1 MIGCAGGGSNFGGIA
16 FPFLRSNDKGTRIIA
31 VEPAACPTPTW
42 RVHRGTTA
50 MRSAWRRSSRCTPSA
65 TGSSRPGSTPAACG
79 TTGWR
84 SGLRLVNG
92 GYVEAQA
99 IDQLDTFEGGIMFA
113 KAEGILPAPESNHA
127 VRVAINEAL
136 ACKETGDEKVI
147 LFNLSGH
154 GNFDMKAYDAY
165 LSGQLERYEYPADDI
180 AAAMGDLPA
189 VSFPG

>member
-1 MIGCAGGGSNFGGIA
+1 MHTLGHGFIPPGIHAGG
-16 FPFLRSNDKGTRIIA
+16 LRYHGMA
-31 VEPAACPTPTW
+31 PQV
-42 RVHRGTTA
+42 
-50 MRSAWRRSSRCTPSA
+50 SA
-65 TGSSRPGSTPAACG
+65 
-79 TTGWR
+79 
-84 SGLRLVNG
+84 LVNG

-127 VRVAINEAL
+127 VRAAINEAL

-180 AAAMGDLPA
+180 AAAMRDLPE
-189 VSFPG
+189 VSFPS